1 MDIFEG
7 KNKRYCK
14 RLTKF
19 GRNIVLRIKP
29 RAAMFVVRSA
39 NLSLA
44 RYLTNPRVIAWLPA
58 LKSPLEPRLLTEI
71 LLFWASLKRRW
82 RHFRKFCAF
91 ARFFCRDVIMA
102 WIIGSAKSD
111 ALTSPS
117 CTTRWWQRGN
127 RWLKWSRLRK
137 KPILVAFVLSVWIRT
152 RGILQD

>member
-29 RAAMFVVRSA
+29 RAAMFVVRFA

-58 LKSPLEPRLLTEI
+58 LKGPLEPRLITVLSLLKRSSL
-71 LLFWASLKRRW
+71 LLFTQRCQLSTHSMVENQESVIIFPRIWSPLHLPKSRTAYSFVDNCLFYKYYTKIL
-82 RHFRKFCAF
+82 HIAPTPVG
-91 ARFFCRDVIMA
+91 ARSMQSYYVR
-102 WIIGSAKSD
+102 
-111 ALTSPS
+111 
-117 CTTRWWQRGN
+117 
-127 RWLKWSRLRK
+127 
-137 KPILVAFVLSVWIRT
+137 
-152 RGILQD
+152 